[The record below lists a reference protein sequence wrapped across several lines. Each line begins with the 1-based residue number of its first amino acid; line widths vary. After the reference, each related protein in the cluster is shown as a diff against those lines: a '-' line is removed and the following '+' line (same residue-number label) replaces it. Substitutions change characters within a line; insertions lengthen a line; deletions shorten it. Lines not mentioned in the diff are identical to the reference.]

1 MSFLMNIILSKTG
14 LVLYML
20 LASMP
25 YVFASDSSLI
35 KVHFLYGS
43 KPKKEFM
50 AVEKRWFGGMLG
62 GHVGIEYASGYV
74 IDFVPSG
81 RFHVIS
87 HSGNMHSRFNNRT
100 LTSFWTAL
108 GSNTYDAKKTS
119 FIIPINGAQKH
130 SLDSVVSVYT
140 QTTPY
145 DYAFVGMRCGA
156 AAYDIL
162 SQIDVLD
169 KYDRWKMVFKIFYP
183 KRLRKRL
190 FCLAQEK
197 AWKVETQ
204 EGTHRRVWERD

>member
-1 MSFLMNIILSKTG
+1 MSFLLNIILNKTG
-14 LVLYML
+14 LVLYTL

-43 KPKKEFM
+43 KPKKEFK
-50 AVEKRWFGGMLG
+50 AVEKQWFGGMLG
-62 GHVGIEYASGYV
+62 GHVGIEYVPGYV
-74 IDFVPSG
+74 IDFVPYG
-81 RFHVIS
+81 KFHVIS
-87 HSGNMHSRFNNRT
+87 HHKNMHSRFNNRT
-100 LTSFWTAL
+100 VASFWTTL
-108 GSNTYDAKKTS
+108 GSNTHDAKKAS
-119 FIIPINGAQKH
+119 FVIPINEKQKRC
-130 SLDSVVSVYT
+130 LDSLVHVYT
-140 QTTPY
+140 QATPY

-162 SQIDVLD
+162 SLIDVV
-169 KYDRWKMVFKIFYP
+169 KKHPRWELVFKIFYP

-190 FCLAQEK
+190 FCLAKEK